1 MRVVPLAEGDPPLV
15 DEQRGDHGA
24 DLCAARRRSVSLLFA
39 EVGEDALEQV
49 DEPTVVG
56 HVCRDVGPVVLCVE
70 LALGLPAQPLLVSR
84 HGILVEEPCVAE
96 PRLSDVAVPER
107 DLTVYTPEAALI
119 LAKPHGAPVHRGVCG
134 VLGVI
139 VHHAVLV
146 EQGAAGVQHSVDGVH
161 RYVEVPAELR
171 VHGTDE
177 FGLDVL
183 PLAVLAVAHQ
193 LADSGGRGE
202 HGVLERLVAHDR
214 RCDDSP
220 VRDEVDRPLRGG
232 RGDGGARKAHQRRRP
247 GDRVDRLVARGTSWL
262 RGNSAVVANV
272 CHRISDDA
280 VVDERHRDRGVG
292 EPVDGLD
299 LYAGENLGDL
309 PLDPADHERAN
320 LLVNVCLA
328 PVKRRLRVGAVDRL
342 NGVHDSVEDRRAVVE
357 DLPVRG
363 GANLVGVPVGEDTR
377 GELVPDLFLE
387 PVLHG
392 AEGRPLC
399 EPLPPGGR
407 AGERLDERRPL
418 VTGADEVGL
427 DVHRVRILRHRA
439 ELVRP
444 VAVHEDPA
452 LHLLV
457 GEPLVRLPVAIIKR
471 GRDEDAV
478 LAELRVPLRVFAL
491 HADHRRALG
500 LERRKRGSF
509 GVRTEEPEPEEAT
522 EVVGL
527 PGERGALD
535 LVAKDIVDRRL
546 GIPLVRVL
554 AEETAHVASVRTP
567 DGDLEKDGGRMVARV
582 DRDVEPLGL
591 LVVECALTRREGLA
605 RRDVLGER
613 LREDRSAELV
623 RPRHVGPAL
632 GHHLGRGLPRI
643 PERELLLEVRP
654 ALCVVLAV
662 SVEPDA

>member
-1 MRVVPLAEGDPPLV
+1 MEQVVERDDGGGRHAIVLPVRVVPLAEGDPPLV
-15 DEQRGDHGA
+15 DKQRGDHGA
-24 DLCAARRRSVSLLFA
+24 DLRAARRRSVSLLFA
-39 EVGEDALEQV
+39 EIGEDALEQV
-49 DEPTVVG
+49 YEPTVVC
-56 HVCRDVGPVVLCVE
+56 HICRDVGPVVLRVE
-70 LALGLPAQPLLVSR
+70 LALGLSAQPLLVGR
-84 HGILVEEPCVAE
+84 HGVLVEEPRVAE
-96 PRLSDVAVPER
+96 PRLADVAVPER
-107 DLTVYTPEAALI
+107 DLTVYTPEAALV
-119 LAKPHGAPVHRGVCG
+119 LAKPHGAPVHRGIRG
-134 VLGVI
+134 ILGVI

-146 EQGAAGVQHSVDGVH
+146 EQGAAGVQHGVDGIH

-214 RCDDSP
+214 RRDDAP

-247 GDRVDRLVARGTSWL
+247 GDRVDRLVARGASRL
-262 RGNSAVVANV
+262 RGDSAVVAHV
-272 CHRISDDA
+272 GHRISDDA
-280 VVDERHRDRGVG
+280 VVDERHRDRIIS

-309 PLDPADHERAN
+309 PLDPSDHERAN

-328 PVKRRLRVGAVDRL
+328 PVKRRLRVGTVDRL

-363 GANLVGVPVGEDTR
+363 GANLVGVPVGEDAR

-392 AEGRPLC
+392 AKGRPLR

-407 AGERLDERRPL
+407 AGERLDERRPF
-418 VTGADEVGL
+418 VAGADEVGL
-427 DVHRVRILRHRA
+427 DGHRVRILRHRA
-439 ELVRP
+439 ELVRS

-457 GEPLVRLPVAIIKR
+457 GEPLVRLPVAIVKR

-478 LAELRVPLRVFAL
+478 LAELRVPLCVFAL

-509 GVRTEEPEPEEAT
+509 GVRTEEPEP
-522 EVVGL
+522 
-527 PGERGALD
+527 
-535 LVAKDIVDRRL
+535 
-546 GIPLVRVL
+546 
-554 AEETAHVASVRTP
+554 
-567 DGDLEKDGGRMVARV
+567 
-582 DRDVEPLGL
+582 
-591 LVVECALTRREGLA
+591 
-605 RRDVLGER
+605 
-613 LREDRSAELV
+613 
-623 RPRHVGPAL
+623 
-632 GHHLGRGLPRI
+632 
-643 PERELLLEVRP
+643 
-654 ALCVVLAV
+654 
-662 SVEPDA
+662 